1 MWRKKV
7 SDKNL
12 HLSKDPCNIIY
23 AETINVLHVL
33 YRCKK
38 EYFAREY
45 SAEESFPIDPSADKK
60 NQRKQKQ
67 ISFQPEGLKNKD
79 LIYRE
84 SFFIYQTTNFKKL
97 LYCFQQ
103 ISVDMYVG
111 KKVSN
116 NQSIL
121 QCACCL

>member
-1 MWRKKV
+1 M
-7 SDKNL
+7 L

-67 ISFQPEGLKNKD
+67 ISFQPE
-79 LIYRE
+79 
-84 SFFIYQTTNFKKL
+84 QTFDIQRKF
-97 LYCFQQ
+97 LY
-103 ISVDMYVG
+103 I
-111 KKVSN
+111 SN
-116 NQSIL
+116 NKF
-121 QCACCL
+121 